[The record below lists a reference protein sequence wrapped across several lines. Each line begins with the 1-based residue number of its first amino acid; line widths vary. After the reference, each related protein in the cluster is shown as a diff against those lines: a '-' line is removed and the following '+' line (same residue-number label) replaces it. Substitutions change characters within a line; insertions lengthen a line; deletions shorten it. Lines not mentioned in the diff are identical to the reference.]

1 MNELKLNKFINEYN
15 GTFKFKNENILH
27 EIVNSIQT
35 NINFAF
41 ALEVEKRDNFFP
53 KLILSE
59 DFEDIAS
66 NKTNAYKQPMI
77 YIALKERK
85 SVSADNSN
93 TFQTFAQTNV
103 ISGIPR
109 FFKTQKK
116 GDKTIEYASMTYD
129 NRFELILLTKNI
141 KEQLEMINILE
152 RALNVYSNVIRKD
165 SIIASGIV
173 SIKSSSKKTND
184 QLTKTVIELDVR
196 TKEIVEIDK
205 NYILIGYKIFTNEYE
220 TGSGYINK
228 EDNWEEYPKDGDFI
242 EFP

>member
-1 MNELKLNKFINEYN
+1 
-15 GTFKFKNENILH
+15 
-27 EIVNSIQT
+27 
-35 NINFAF
+35 
-41 ALEVEKRDNFFP
+41 
-53 KLILSE
+53 
-59 DFEDIAS
+59 
-66 NKTNAYKQPMI
+66 
-77 YIALKERK
+77 
-85 SVSADNSN
+85 
-93 TFQTFAQTNV
+93 
-103 ISGIPR
+103 
-109 FFKTQKK
+109 
-116 GDKTIEYASMTYD
+116 MTYD

-205 NYILIGYKIFTNEYE
+205 NYILVGYKIFTNEYE